1 MRVSVLGGGSWG
13 TTLALHLLAAGHR
26 VTLWLRNPETAEE
39 LRRTRR
45 NEGYL
50 PDIELPVEL
59 EIESDLAAM
68 IDCDVVLMVV
78 PSHGYR
84 QVVADLL
91 GLAEG
96 DRELAVVSATK
107 GIETESL
114 SRMSAVTRQE
124 AEARDVGV
132 RFGVLSGPTFASEL
146 VAGVPSAAVIAS
158 DDETFAEELREGW
171 SFDNLRLY
179 SSADVAGVEVGG
191 SAKNVIAIAAGIVS
205 GVGLGHNA
213 LAALITRGLHEMTR
227 LGVTCGGEARTFA
240 GLAGLGDLVLTCT
253 GDLSRNRQA
262 GMRLARGREL
272 GELTSGAMVAEG
284 LRNALS
290 VSRLAGRLGIEMPIV
305 EQVEAVIYEQ
315 RPIDEAIEEL
325 MGRERKTEGEL

>member
-13 TTLALHLLAAGHR
+13 TALAIHLGCAGHR
-26 VTLWLRNPETAEE
+26 VALWLRSPERADEV
-39 LRRTRR
+39 RRERR
-45 NEGYL
+45 NEAYL
-50 PDIELPVEL
+50 PAAELPARVTV
-59 EIESDLAAM
+59 ESDLGAVV
-68 IDCDVVLMVV
+68 DCDVALMVV

-84 QVVADLL
+84 QVASDFFGFVEPGRKLS
-91 GLAEG
+91 
-96 DRELAVVSATK
+96 VVSATK
-107 GIETESL
+107 GIETETL
-114 SRMSAVTRQE
+114 SRMSAVTQQE
-124 AEARDVGV
+124 ADAHGV
-132 RFGVLSGPTFASEL
+132 TARFGVLSGPTFAAEL
-146 VAGVPSAAVIAS
+146 ITGAPSAAVVAS
-158 DDETFAEELREGW
+158 ADEAFAEELREGW
-171 SFDNLRLY
+171 SYDNLRLY
-179 SSADVAGVEVGG
+179 SSDDVAGVEIGG

-213 LAALITRGLHEMTR
+213 LAALITRGLHEITR
-227 LGVTCGGEARTFA
+227 LGVTCGGDHRTMA

-272 GELTSGAMVAEG
+272 GELTSGDMVAEG

-290 VSRLAGRLGIEMPIV
+290 ISRLARQLEVEMPIV

-315 RPIDEAIEEL
+315 RPIDEAVGEL